1 MSRRVPTPPTQEQLD
16 ARPPP
21 PPIYIERRDEM
32 NRLRAEC
39 DQYKRELE
47 IVRRERDDAQ
57 DKNNQ
62 IRDVI
67 NRLRA
72 QERDDEK
79 GKA

>member
-1 MSRRVPTPPTQEQLD
+1 MSRRIPTSPTQEQLD

-21 PPIYIERRDEM
+21 PIYIERRDEI